1 MKRIVLALGGNA
13 LQVGNTISPQN
24 QLDACFHTAKSVVA
38 LIEKG
43 YDIAIVHG
51 NGPQV
56 GEVVLTS
63 EIAHKVDPK
72 HPVLPF
78 DVCSAFTQG
87 YIGYQLQNAIKYE
100 LQQRNLERDV
110 VALVTQV
117 EVAKTDPAFQNPTKP
132 VGSFYSQADAE
143 RLRTES
149 GYVMKEDAG
158 RGYRRVIAS
167 PKPLNI
173 VELNSIKSLFERH
186 TALICC
192 GGGGIPVV
200 RENDGHL
207 KGVEAVID
215 KDSAAAKLAEL
226 IDADML
232 IILTAVEK
240 VAINFNKPNQEN
252 LSVLTVADAKKHIQD
267 GQFAPG
273 SMLPK
278 IEASL
283 SFLSH
288 NPNSQVLI
296 TSLEKAALALEG
308 KTGTIVKA

>member
-43 YDIAIVHG
+43 YDIAVVHG

-72 HPVLPF
+72 HPILPF

-100 LQQRNLERDV
+100 LHQRKLDREV
-110 VALVTQV
+110 VSLITQV
-117 EVAKTDPAFQNPTKP
+117 EVSKTDPAFQNPTKP
-132 VGSFYSQADAE
+132 VGSFYSQDDAE
-143 RLRTES
+143 RLRKDS
-149 GYVMKEDAG
+149 GYTMKEDAG

-173 VELNSIKSLFERH
+173 IEINSIQNLFERH
-186 TALICC
+186 SILICC

-200 RENDGHL
+200 REHNGQL

-215 KDSAAAKLAEL
+215 KDAAAAKLAEL

-252 LSVLTVADAKKHIQD
+252 LSILTVSDAKKHIQD

-283 SFLSH
+283 SFLAH
-288 NPNSQVLI
+288 KPNSEVLI
-296 TSLEKAALALEG
+296 TSLEKAALALDG

>member
-24 QLDACFHTAKSVVA
+24 QMDACLHTAQSVVS

-43 YDIAIVHG
+43 YEIAIVHG

-72 HPVLPF
+72 HPILPF

-100 LQQRNLERDV
+100 LKKRNLDRDV
-110 VALVTQV
+110 AALITQV
-117 EVAKTDPAFQNPTKP
+117 EVSKTDPAFTNPTKP
-132 VGSFYSQADAE
+132 VGSFYSQADAD
-143 RLRTES
+143 RLHQES

-167 PKPLNI
+167 PKPLSI
-173 VELNSIKSLFERH
+173 IEINSIQNLFERN
-186 TALICC
+186 AILICC
-192 GGGGIPVV
+192 GGGGIPVI
-200 RENDGHL
+200 REDDGRL

-215 KDSAAAKLAEL
+215 KDAAAAKLAEL
-226 IDADML
+226 IHADML

-252 LSVLTVADAKKHIQD
+252 LSVLTVSEAKKHIQD

-283 SFLSH
+283 SFLAH
-288 NPNSQVLI
+288 NPKSEVLI

-308 KTGTIVKA
+308 KTGTIVKS

>member
-13 LQVGNTISPQN
+13 LQVGNAISPQN
-24 QLDACFHTAKSVVA
+24 QMDACLHTAKSVVS
-38 LIEKG
+38 LVEKN
-43 YDIAIVHG
+43 YKVAIVHG

-63 EIAHKVDPK
+63 EIAHKIDPK
-72 HPVLPF
+72 HPIMPF

-100 LQQRNLERDV
+100 LKKRKIERDV
-110 VALVTQV
+110 IALITQV
-117 EVAKTDPAFQNPTKP
+117 EVSKTDPAFQNPTKP
-132 VGSFYSQADAE
+132 VGAFYSQIEAE
-143 RLRTES
+143 RLRKES
-149 GYVMKEDAG
+149 GYTMKEDAG

-173 VELNSIKSLFERH
+173 IEFNSIKNLFEQN
-186 TALICC
+186 TIPICC
-192 GGGGIPVV
+192 GGGGIPVA
-200 RENDGHL
+200 REDDGHL
-207 KGVEAVID
+207 QGMEAVID
-215 KDSAAAKLAEL
+215 KDAAAAKLAEL
-226 IDADML
+226 MNADML

-240 VAINFNKPNQEN
+240 VAIHFNKPHQEN
-252 LSVLTVADAKKHIQD
+252 LSVLTVADAKKHIQN

-278 IEASL
+278 IEAAL

-288 NPNSQVLI
+288 KPNSEVII

-308 KTGTIVKA
+308 KTGTIVKI